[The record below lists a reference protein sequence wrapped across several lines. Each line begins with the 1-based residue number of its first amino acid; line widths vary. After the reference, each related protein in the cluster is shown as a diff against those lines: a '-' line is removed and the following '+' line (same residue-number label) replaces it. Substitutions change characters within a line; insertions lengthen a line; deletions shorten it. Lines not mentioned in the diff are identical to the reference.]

1 VSAQAAPPA
10 PKLTLAW
17 ETCVKLRSRA
27 ASCRACVDA
36 CPTKAIAF
44 DGPRESVAVDLSKCI
59 ECGLCQA
66 ACPTES
72 FSGAVDVP
80 AFLATAPADVKCTNA
95 PAPPGEMAGE
105 RGRPPLCLAALSA
118 EDLVVLALKHGTLRV
133 DVQGCAQCRTAPLG
147 QQALTSRV
155 EQARELLVALGA
167 KARIT
172 VALEKPGAAPVPAPL
187 PSGEKGPNSR
197 RAFLRRLVPPAIA
210 ERVAPPPPRLELDVT
225 KLRPAILRSQE
236 PPPRRLRL
244 LAALDAAKLPAPKAR
259 LPEEL
264 VGFASSKALDVNT
277 CTACA
282 LCVTTCPTGALS
294 TSTVRDELRF
304 DASRCVKCHTCH
316 DVCEPRAIT
325 KAKTFDLGHFVS
337 REVRALGRLTIKSC
351 AECGAPFKHGGGED
365 FLCERC
371 RDLDEEARELV
382 GLE

>member
-1 VSAQAAPPA
+1 MSAQAAPPA

-36 CPTKAIAF
+36 CPTEAIAF
-44 DGPRESVAVDLSKCI
+44 DGPRESVAVDLGKCI

-72 FSGAVDVP
+72 FSGAVDIA
-80 AFLATAPADVKCTNA
+80 AFLATAPAELTCTQA
-95 PAPPGEMAGE
+95 PAPPGESGNTSF
-105 RGRPPLCLAALSA
+105 CLAALAA
-118 EDLVVLALKHGTLRV
+118 EDFVVLALKHGKLRV
-133 DVQGCAQCRTAPLG
+133 DVQGCAKCRTAPLG
-147 QQALTSRV
+147 QQALSSRV

-167 KARIT
+167 TARIT
-172 VALEKPGAAPVPAPL
+172 VALEKPGTSPHPGPL
-187 PSGEKGPNSR
+187 PESGRGESAEPNSR
-197 RAFLRRLVPPAIA
+197 RAFLRRLVPGAIA

-225 KLRPAILRSQE
+225 TLRPALLRTQE
-236 PPPRRLRL
+236 PPPRRQRL
-244 LAALDAAKLPAPKAR
+244 LAALDAAKLPAPKAK

-264 VGFASSKALDVNT
+264 VGFTSSKALDVNT

-294 TSTVRDELRF
+294 TSVVRDELRF

-325 KAKTFDLGHFVS
+325 KAKTFDLSHFVS
-337 REVRALGRLTIKSC
+337 REVRPLGRLTIKSC
-351 AECGAPFKHGGGED
+351 AECGTPFKHAGGED
-365 FLCERC
+365 YLCERC
-371 RDLDEEARELV
+371 RDLDDEARELV
-382 GLE
+382 GLK